1 MNSQEKDSRITEL
14 ESKVARLESQLEL
27 KDKLLLR
34 AEQQLEWFRKQM
46 YGQRS
51 EKHLPVDPDALQL
64 SLFENSIDPQ
74 EQARLDAAV
83 AKDEADLEKTVTISA
98 HERKVRKSVDT
109 SKLEVR
115 EEHLYPEEIAGK
127 ESDYAEL
134 DPEVTDSLEIIPA
147 QVYIRRIIR
156 HKFVLKSSIQNADP
170 ERRAFEI
177 APLPAAPVHKCMAG
191 ASVLTDIVMQ
201 KFLYHLPFYRVVQ
214 KFKESGVI
222 ISDSTLND
230 WFVATCGKLK
240 PLYDLLRKR
249 VLQSIYIQVDESTL
263 PVIDNEK
270 HRAVK
275 GYIWC
280 VRDVLTGLVF
290 FIYYNGSRSKE
301 TARKLLSSYSGA
313 IQTDGYSVYDDF
325 EGLPGKTMLGCW
337 AHARRKFVEALE
349 ENKRLASEALVY
361 IGDLYRIEAEMKDA
375 GLDAEQ
381 KKERRQKE
389 SYETIRKF
397 EDWMLAKYDQTTS
410 GSLIRKAIEYTYK
423 ILPRLARYVNDGRYN
438 IDNNLVENAIR
449 PLALGRKNYMFCGN
463 DDAACRAA
471 IAYSLISSC
480 KAVGIDPRTWMEDVL
495 KRLPEY
501 ELGNGNLSEL
511 LPGNWQQK
519 TATVR

>member
-14 ESKVARLESQLEL
+14 ESKVASLESQLEL

-46 YGQRS
+46 YGKRS
-51 EKHLPVDPDALQL
+51 EKHLPIDAGMLEL
-64 SLFENSIDPQ
+64 PLFKNDIDPQ
-74 EQARLDAAV
+74 EQARIDAAI
-83 AKDEADLEKTVTISA
+83 AKDEANLEKTVTVAA
-98 HERKVRKSVDT
+98 HERKVRKPVDT

-127 ESDYAEL
+127 ESDYTEL

-147 QVYIRRIIR
+147 QVYIRRIVR
-156 HKFVLKSSIQNADP
+156 HKFVLKSSLQTASP
-170 ERRAFEI
+170 ERKAFEI

-214 KFKESGVI
+214 KFRESGVI

-280 VRDVLTGLVF
+280 VRDVLTGQVF

-361 IGDLYRIEAEMKDA
+361 IGDLYRIESEMKDA

-423 ILPRLARYVNDGRYN
+423 ILPKLARYVNDGRYN

-463 DDAACRAA
+463 DEAACRAA

-501 ELGNGNLSEL
+501 ELGKGDLSEL

-519 TATVR
+519 TGTVR

>member
-1 MNSQEKDSRITEL
+1 MVEQDKDKRILEL
-14 ESKVARLESQLEL
+14 EAKVASLESALVL
-27 KDKLLLR
+27 KD
-34 AEQQLEWFRKQM
+34 QQLAWFRKQM
-46 YGQRS
+46 FGQRS
-51 EKHLPVDPDALQL
+51 EKHLPVDPNAIQL
-64 SLFENSIDPQ
+64 SLFEKPIDPE
-74 EQARLDAAV
+74 EQARIDAAV
-83 AKDEADLEKTVTISA
+83 AKDEANLEKTVAVAA
-98 HERKVRKSVDT
+98 HERKVRKPVDT

-115 EEHLYPEEIAGK
+115 EEHIYPEGIKGH
-127 ESDYAEL
+127 EL
-134 DPEVTDSLEIIPA
+134 NYTEMEPELTDSLEMVPA
-147 QVYIRRIIR
+147 QVYIRRIVR
-156 HKFVLKSSIQNADP
+156 HKYVLKSSIQTVDP
-170 ERRAFEI
+170 ERQAFEI

-214 KFKESGVI
+214 KYKESGVE
-222 ISDSTLND
+222 ISDSTMND
-230 WFVATCGKLK
+230 WFAATCGKLK
-240 PLYDLLRKR
+240 PLYDLLRRK
-249 VLQSIYIQVDESTL
+249 VLQSEYIQVDESTL

-290 FIYYNGSRSKE
+290 FVYYNGSRSKE

-361 IGDLYRIEAEMKDA
+361 IGDLYRIESEMKDT
-375 GLDAEQ
+375 GLDVEQ

-423 ILPRLARYVNDGRYN
+423 ILPKLARYVNDGRYN

-480 KAVGIDPRTWMEDVL
+480 KAAGVEPRLWMEDVL
-495 KRLPEY
+495 RRLPEY
-501 ELGNGNLSEL
+501 ETGNGDPTVL
-511 LPGNWQQK
+511 LPNIWEPTSK
-519 TATVR
+519 L